1 MHSTQT
7 PGFVDGR
14 VTPTDMMKNS
24 SLVALL
30 QNPKLNATTT
40 HIVEIWSATLVQT
53 TVCFM
58 GTILNIL
65 NFIVFRQRQF
75 TATPYLYMSAL
86 AIADAGTLLV
96 YLPTGIT
103 KCDRRIPICF
113 LPFTKDFR
121 TFISYYHTYVGF
133 GLGNIFEAMSS
144 WITVLICIE
153 RYVIMRWPH
162 LGKLHFSRRAAR
174 CQIICTICFVI
185 LFHLPMFFALEIER
199 GETVTGNNTSKRY
212 LKMGMTWF
220 GHSMYYYV
228 ITWVRF
234 MCIQCVPL
242 ALLCV
247 VNLRLL
253 ILIWSN
259 YRKQRMHSVHL
270 DNGDDVTKRE
280 EFLSSIIEHQ
290 SEIVIKL
297 SPDYADRERPKG
309 YREERMASLQ
319 VPKLC
324 PVGSNHQRK
333 NSSGIQNAAFYGS
346 RLDRTQQA
354 NLKLT
359 ILLVVVIFSF
369 ILGQIPQ
376 AFAYVHIIKLVVPRD
391 CVDCIVYVNLYRHF
405 SQLLCLITST
415 TNFFL
420 YVALN
425 RHYRSSLKSLVFHS
439 Q

>member
-1 MHSTQT
+1 MSDVRSSDFGTA
-7 PGFVDGR
+7 VDMQCPCG
-14 VTPTDMMKNS
+14 
-24 SLVALL
+24 SL
-30 QNPKLNATTT
+30 
-40 HIVEIWSATLVQT
+40 
-53 TVCFM
+53 
-58 GTILNIL
+58 
-65 NFIVFRQRQF
+65 
-75 TATPYLYMSAL
+75 
-86 AIADAGTLLV
+86 
-96 YLPTGIT
+96 
-103 KCDRRIPICF
+103 CDRRIPICV
-113 LPFTKDFR
+113 LPFTKDLR
-121 TFISYYHTYVGF
+121 TFLSYYHTYVGF

-162 LGKLHFSRRAAR
+162 LGKLHFSRRAGR

-185 LFHLPMFFALEIER
+185 LFHLPMFFALKIER
-199 GETVTGNNTSKRY
+199 GEFVTGNNTSKRY

-259 YRKQRMHSVHL
+259 YRKQRMHSVQV
-270 DNGDDVTKRE
+270 DNGDDLIKRE

-290 SEIVIKL
+290 SEIVTKL
-297 SPDYADRERPKG
+297 APDYAEKERSKG
-309 YREERMASLQ
+309 YRVERMESLQ
-319 VPKLC
+319 VPRLC
-324 PVGSNHQRK
+324 PVGSNLLRK
-333 NSSGIQNAAFYGS
+333 HSSSIQNTAFYGS

-354 NLKLT
+354 SMKLT

-376 AFAYVHIIKLVVPRD
+376 AFAYVHIITLVVPRD
-391 CVDCIVYVNLYRHF
+391 CIDCIVYVNLYRHF

-439 Q
+439 R